1 MIERKIEKIINNYL
15 YKKVIHI
22 FKGRALIRGIDLHII
37 PRKDKVTVYAKDRRF
52 TENLYKE
59 VFPFNKDA
67 SIYYLCNL
75 KETSKEFDEI
85 LKTYQEIEVK

>member
-59 VFPFNKDA
+59 VNNNLHLKKMHLYI
-67 SIYYLCNL
+67 IYV
-75 KETSKEFDEI
+75 I
-85 LKTYQEIEVK
+85 